1 MRNDFQAALEE
12 VDEESVEE
20 ILQNKKKNS
29 SEKDGEA
36 GPSGEGE
43 GSNTPKSDFADEEE
57 EDSWEKIKEVAEK
70 QLDKGS
76 RHMDMAII
84 MRLLKF
90 LLKMWDDELK
100 TRSANEKSC
109 TKGKNASAMFK
120 QTHLYLQPLFS
131 KLKKANLPDDISDS
145 LTEIVKF
152 LLDRNYLRVY
162 KSYLLFI
169 F

>member
-20 ILQNKKKNS
+20 ILKKKKGG
-29 SEKDGEA
+29 EKDGEA
-36 GPSGEGE
+36 GPSGEGD
-43 GSNTPKSDFADEEE
+43 GSNTPKSDDGDDDE
-57 EDSWEKIKEVAEK
+57 EDSWEKIKELAEK
-70 QLDKGS
+70 QLDKGN
-76 RHMDMAII
+76 RHWDMSII

-100 TRSANEKSC
+100 TRSQGEKSS

-120 QTHLYLQPLFS
+120 QTTLYLQPLFS
-131 KLKKANLPDDISDS
+131 KLKKGNLPDDISDS

-152 LLDRNYLRVY
+152 LLDRNYLRVN
-162 KSYLLFI
+162 
-169 F
+169 